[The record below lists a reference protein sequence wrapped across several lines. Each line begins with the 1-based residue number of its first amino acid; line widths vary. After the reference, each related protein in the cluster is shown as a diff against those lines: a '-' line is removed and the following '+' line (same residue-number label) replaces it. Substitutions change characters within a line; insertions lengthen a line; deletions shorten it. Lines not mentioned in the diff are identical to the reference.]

1 MNLKLDRVCH
11 HYGSAQTLHEV
22 SAELVSGGCLAV
34 MGTNGAGKTTLLK
47 CIMGLESA
55 TSGKISLN
63 DEEMKG
69 VPSYE
74 RVRRGVGYVPQGRDI
89 FPDLSVREN
98 LAIGAD
104 HLPGSQHKALYERVH
119 DLFPVL
125 YDMGSRRGGD
135 LSGGQQQQLSIGR
148 ALMGGPSL
156 LILDEPTE
164 GIQPNVIQ
172 AIEDVVLKLKGSMSI
187 LLVEQYFE
195 FAKSVGDQYLILA
208 RGGVVSQ
215 GKTED
220 LVADEAKKLF
230 SM

>member
-1 MNLKLDRVCH
+1 MNLTLDGVCH

-22 SAELVSGGCLAV
+22 SAALPSGGCLAV

-47 CIMGLESA
+47 CIMGLERV
-55 TSGKISLN
+55 TSGRILLG
-63 DEEMKG
+63 DEDMAA
-69 VPSYE
+69 VSSHQ
-74 RVRRGVGYVPQGRDI
+74 RVRLGVGYVPQGRDI

-98 LAIGAD
+98 LAIATD
-104 HLPGSQHKALYERVH
+104 HLPSSEHKALYERVH

-125 YDMGSRRGGD
+125 YEMRSRRGGN

-148 ALMGGPSL
+148 ALMGAPSL

-172 AIEDVVLKLKGSMSI
+172 AIEDVVAHLKGSMSI
-187 LLVEQYFE
+187 LLVEQYFD
-195 FAKSVGDQYLILA
+195 FAKSVGDQYVILA
-208 RGGVVSQ
+208 RGSVVDSGV
-215 GKTED
+215 TDD
-220 LVADEAKKLF
+220 LDADKAKNLF